1 MNFLNGL
8 LLSGTTPAAASV
20 DWSELINANSFDGI
34 ISGITTA
41 LPIVIPVAIT
51 LMGIPIVWA
60 FIRRM
65 IKKH

>member
-1 MNFLNGL
+1 MAFLPL
-8 LLSGTTPAAASV
+8 LTTSSTASV
-20 DWSELINANSFDGI
+20 DWSSLINANSFDGI

-51 LMGIPIVWA
+51 LMGIPIVWN
-60 FIRRM
+60 FVRRM